1 MNAVDS
7 SAWLEYFSDGPNA
20 AAFASVIEAPED
32 LVVPSLTL
40 YEVFKKTSN
49 VAGETAALDAMA
61 VMLQGRVVD
70 LTATLAI
77 DAARVS
83 RDSGLAMAD
92 AVILATARMDGAV
105 LWTQDA
111 HFEGLDDVEY
121 RSSR

>member
-7 SAWLEYFSDGPNA
+7 SAWVEYFSDVANA
-20 AAFASVIEAPED
+20 AAFAPVIESPEE

-40 YEVFKKTSN
+40 YEVFKKTAH
-49 VAGETAALDAMA
+49 VAGETSALDAIA

-92 AVILATARMDGAV
+92 AIILATARMEGAV

-111 HFEGLDDVEY
+111 HFEGLGDVEY
-121 RSSR
+121 RASR